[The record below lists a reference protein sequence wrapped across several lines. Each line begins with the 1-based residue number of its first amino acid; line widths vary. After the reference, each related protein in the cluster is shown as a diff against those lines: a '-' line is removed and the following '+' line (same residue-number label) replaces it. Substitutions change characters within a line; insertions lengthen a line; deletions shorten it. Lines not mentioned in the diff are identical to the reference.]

1 MRLINTKTGLI
12 EEFLGDGIPRYA
24 ILSHTWEKDEISLQ
38 ELLCVQDP
46 ELAND
51 PKTLAVKA
59 KAGFVKIWR
68 FVELAASKGIPYAW
82 ADTCL
87 IDKTSSADLTESINS
102 MYRWYGNSELCIT
115 YLVDV
120 VSSVWTG
127 DDSDPGVAGS
137 RWFTRGWTLQELLA
151 PRNVQFYN
159 HSWKFLGSKRDHTH
173 HIEDITGIH
182 HKILEDNVISST
194 NVAQKMSWASNRTTT
209 RKEDMAYCLMGL
221 FDVNMALIYGEGE
234 KAFLRLQ
241 EQIAATSTDHS
252 LFAWGVPSGHDNDTE
267 NLRSYQGLFARSPAD
282 FDGCGTLW
290 NATIVP
296 PNEWTQTNR
305 GFHAALPTIP
315 SALAESLFDESDG
328 HRAKIDDEDYL
339 AILNC
344 SSGSSGLSGLTGVV
358 GIWISL
364 IDRRDDGQ
372 NGFCRV
378 GYSTARVRQE
388 AVLGLLGSSP
398 DRFRK
403 DLWFPSTRTIQLPRN
418 YFSNR
423 LSGFV
428 IPRNESWKHG
438 ASVQIHYLYSDRVSE
453 PNIVSCPLLP
463 LQARGGLVGV
473 VVVKVPVSVDGT
485 CYKND
490 VGVVFGYPPGLR
502 KPFAKVVGSSYD
514 HEQPLNHD
522 LQKHAP
528 FDARAGDAVDVD
540 DPHYYNNRL
549 FAIHASLSAVLYK
562 GMACTVLDIVIDTWT
577 TTWTPDDDDM

>member
-1 MRLINTKTGLI
+1 MRLINTKTGVI
-12 EEFLGDGIPRYA
+12 EEFMGDDIPGYA

-38 ELLCVQDP
+38 ELLRVHDP
-46 ELAND
+46 ELTND

-59 KAGFVKIWR
+59 KAGFVKISR

-82 ADTCL
+82 ADTCC
-87 IDKTSSADLTESINS
+87 IDKTSSADLTESINT
-102 MYRWYGNSELCIT
+102 MYRWYANSEVCIT

-120 VSSVWTG
+120 VSSVWRG
-127 DDSDPGVAGS
+127 DPEVARS

-151 PRNVQFYN
+151 PHRVEFYN
-159 HSWKFLGSKRDHTH
+159 HSWTFLGSKHDHTH
-173 HIEDITGIH
+173 QIADITGIH
-182 HKILEDNVISST
+182 HKILEDNAISST
-194 NVAQKMSWASNRTTT
+194 NVAQKMSWAANRTTT
-209 RKEDMAYCLMGL
+209 RKEDMAYCLLGL

-241 EQIAATSTDHS
+241 EHIAATSTDHS
-252 LFAWGVPSGHDNDTE
+252 LFAWGVPSGHDYKTEE
-267 NLRSYQGLFARSPAD
+267 NLRSYRSIFARSPAD
-282 FDGCGTLW
+282 FRECGALW

-296 PNEWTQTNR
+296 PNVWTQTNR
-305 GFHAALPTIP
+305 GFHAPLPTVP
-315 SALAESLFDESDG
+315 SALAENLPG
-328 HRAKIDDEDYL
+328 HPAKIEDSDYL

-344 SSGSSGLSGLTGVV
+344 SSGSSVASGFTGVV

-378 GYSTARVRQE
+378 GHSTARVRQE
-388 AVLGLLGSSP
+388 DVLKLLDSSP

-403 DLWFPSTRTIQLPRN
+403 DLWFPATRTIRMPRY

-423 LSGFV
+423 LSGFI

-438 ASVQIHYLYSDRVSE
+438 ASVEIHSLYSDHVGES
-453 PNIVSCPLLP
+453 NIISCPLLP
-463 LQARGGLVGV
+463 LEARGGLVGV
-473 VVVKVPVSVDGT
+473 VVVNVPVSVDEIWFEN
-485 CYKND
+485 Y

-502 KPFAKVVGSSYD
+502 KPFAKVVGSSFD
-514 HEQPLNHD
+514 HEEPLNYD

-528 FDARAGDAVDVD
+528 FDARIDDAIDLD
-540 DPHYYNNRL
+540 DPQYYNNRL

-562 GMACTVLDIVIDTWT
+562 EMACTVLDIVIDTWF
-577 TTWTPDDDDM
+577 